1 LSIAVI
7 LNPRSRANRR
17 DPDLASRMTAMLKS
31 ASAATPAGRVLAA
44 ESLGRLDEMT
54 AELADAPPLAIAVHG
69 GDGTLHKTLS
79 SLIKAFAAKPAPLPT
94 IAILP
99 AGTMNV
105 VGSSLGLLGR
115 PEAILAQLIQS
126 SRAGTPLRTIS
137 RHCLKVDDA
146 YGFVFGNGLMANF
159 LEEYYAAEEYGSR
172 RALRI
177 LAHTFTSGLV
187 GGGYARKI
195 FRPFEGT
202 VVVDGQPLPWRRLTG
217 VGAATVREV
226 GLGFKLNHRADDD
239 FERFGVLAIHGSA
252 VGLSLDLAPVRWGK
266 GISPRRAYSSLG
278 RSMRVEAAAGDCAYT
293 VDGDLYRSR
302 GAISVDLGPTIDF
315 FNWR

>member
-1 LSIAVI
+1 M
-7 LNPRSRANRR
+7 
-17 DPDLASRMTAMLKS
+17 LASTS
-31 ASAATPAGRVLAA
+31 ANSAGQGRVLAA
-44 ESLGRLDEMT
+44 QSLSRLDEMT
-54 AELADAPPLAIAVHG
+54 AVLAADPPIAIAVHG

-79 SLIKAFAAKPAPLPT
+79 SLIRAFAGKAAPLPV

-99 AGTMNV
+99 GGTMNV
-105 VGSSLGLLGR
+105 VASSLGLLGR
-115 PEAILAQLIQS
+115 PEAILEALVGQLILA
-126 SRAGTPLRTIS
+126 SRAGTSLRTIS

-202 VVVDGQPLPWRRLTG
+202 VVVDGQPLPWQRLTG

-239 FERFGVLAIHGSA
+239 PEQFGVLAIHGSPVA
-252 VGLSLDLAPVRWGK
+252 LSLDLAPVHRGT
-266 GISPRRAYSSLG
+266 GISPKRAYSALG
-278 RSMRVEAAAGDCAYT
+278 RSMRVEAAAGESAYT
-293 VDGDLYRSR
+293 IDGDLYRSR
-302 GAISVDLGPTIDF
+302 AAISVDLGPTIRF